1 MGHPETNSAQSI
13 PLMQRAVGEV
23 DLVMASGHLRRCFQ
37 SGSAKLFLP
46 KTYSPSSEAVLI
58 NTAGGLAEGDAFT
71 FRLHASEQTDLTVTT
86 QAAERVYGAIGSRA
100 AHLNIDITITNGASL
115 HWLPQETILFDS
127 GRLARSLTVQ
137 MDQSSSFLA
146 SEITVFGRK
155 AMDETIRNGFLNDQ
169 WRIYRQGKLMHA
181 EAIWLDG
188 PIAEKL
194 ADSAAAADMSCLA
207 TILWVAEG
215 VEQHAKSTR
224 AYFDTT
230 PAVHAAVSCWDGKLV
245 IRCLADETKE
255 IKAALS
261 GCLRLLRGFDVP
273 RVWNV

>member
-1 MGHPETNSAQSI
+1 MGYPVTNSIKSI
-13 PLMQRAVGEV
+13 PIMQRAVGEV
-23 DLVMASGHLRRCFQ
+23 DLVMVSGHLRRCFQ

-46 KTYSPSSEAVLI
+46 KTYSPSIEAVLI

-71 FRLHASEQTDLTVTT
+71 FRLQASDQTDLTVTT
-86 QAAERVYGAIGSRA
+86 QAAERVYGAIGSSA

-115 HWLPQETILFDS
+115 HWLPQETILYDN
-127 GRLARSLTVQ
+127 GRLVRNLAVH

-155 AMDETIRNGFLNDQ
+155 AMNETIRNGFLNDQ
-169 WRIYRQGKLMHA
+169 WRIYRQDKLMHA

-194 ADSAAAADMSCLA
+194 ADCAAAADMSCLA

-215 VEQHAKSTR
+215 VEQHARSTR
-224 AYFDTT
+224 AYLDTKA
-230 PAVHAAVSCWDGKLV
+230 AVHAAVSCWDGKLV
-245 IRCLADETKE
+245 IRCLADEAKE
-255 IKAALS
+255 LKAALS
-261 GCLRLLRGFDVP
+261 GCLHLLHGFDVP

>member
-1 MGHPETNSAQSI
+1 MGRPLTNSAKNMPI
-13 PLMQRAVGEV
+13 MQRAVGEV
-23 DLVMASGHLRRCFQ
+23 DLVMESGNLRRCFQ
-37 SGSAKLFLP
+37 SGSAKLLLP

-58 NTAGGLAEGDAFT
+58 NTAGGLAEGDVFT
-71 FRLHASEQTDLTVTT
+71 FRLEASDQTDLTVTT
-86 QAAERVYGAIGSRA
+86 QAAERVYGAGGSRCA
-100 AHLNIDITITNGASL
+100 QLNIDITITDGASL
-115 HWLPQETILFDS
+115 YWLPQETIIFDS
-127 GRLARSLTVQ
+127 GRLARSLLVQ

-155 AMDETIRNGFLNDQ
+155 AMNETVRYGFLNDQ
-169 WRIYRQGKLMHA
+169 WRIYSQDKLIHA

-194 ADSAAAADMSCLA
+194 ADCAAAADMSCLA

-215 VEQHAKSTR
+215 VEQHVKSAR

-230 PAVHAAVSCWDGKLV
+230 PQVHAVVSCWNGKLV
-245 IRCLADETKE
+245 IRCLADEAKE

-261 GCLRLLRGFDVP
+261 GCLHLLRGFDVP
-273 RVWNV
+273 RVWNI

>member
-1 MGHPETNSAQSI
+1 MGQPLAKSVKSI
-13 PLMQRAVGEV
+13 LSMQRAVGEV
-23 DLVMASGHLRRCFQ
+23 DLIMASGHLRRCFQ

-71 FRLHASEQTDLTVTT
+71 FRIQASDQTDLTVTT
-86 QAAERVYGAIGSRA
+86 QAAERVYGAIGSGA
-100 AHLNIDITITNGASL
+100 ARLSIDVTITDGASL
-115 HWLPQETILFDS
+115 YWLPQETIVFNS
-127 GRLARSLTVQ
+127 GRLARSLMVH

-155 AMDETIRNGFLNDQ
+155 AMNETVRNGFFNDQ
-169 WRIYRQGKLMHA
+169 WRIYSQNKLIHA
-181 EAIWLDG
+181 EAIWLEG
-188 PIAEKL
+188 SIAEKL
-194 ADSAAAADMSCLA
+194 ADRAAAADMNCVA

-215 VEQHAKSTR
+215 VEQHAKSAR
-224 AYFDTT
+224 AYFDTM
-230 PAVHAAVSCWDGKLV
+230 PEVHAAVSCWDGKLV
-245 IRCLADETKE
+245 IRCIADEAKE

-261 GCLRLLRGFDVP
+261 GCLHLLRGFDVP

>member
-1 MGHPETNSAQSI
+1 MGHPVTNSVKCI
-13 PLMQRAVGEV
+13 PTMQRADGEV
-23 DLVMASGHLRRCFQ
+23 DLVMASGHLHRCYQ

-46 KTYSPSSEAVLI
+46 KTYSPSSEAVFI

-71 FRLHASEQTDLTVTT
+71 LRLQASDQTHLTVTT

-100 AHLNIDITITNGASL
+100 AHLNIDITIANSASL
-115 HWLPQETILFDS
+115 HWLPQETILFDN
-127 GRLARSLTVQ
+127 GRLARNLVVQ

-155 AMDETIRNGFLNDQ
+155 AMNETIRNGFLSDQ
-169 WRIYRQGKLMHA
+169 WRIYRQDKLMHA

-194 ADSAAAADMSCLA
+194 ADSAVAANMSCLA

-215 VEQHAKSTR
+215 VEQHLKSTR
-224 AYFDTT
+224 AFFDTT
-230 PAVHAAVSCWDGKLV
+230 PAVHTVVSCWGGKLV
-245 IRCLADETKE
+245 IRCLADEAKE